1 MDSSLFV
8 LHSSLKKKICVICEI
23 CERIKKIICER
34 FLTNIRVSHF
44 YSLPLWAIDKII
56 LIKMAKIAQYDLE
69 DKHNY
74 IGFNHTQN
82 GMKHLVNDEKG
93 GVA

>member
-1 MDSSLFV
+1 
-8 LHSSLKKKICVICEI
+8 
-23 CERIKKIICER
+23 
-34 FLTNIRVSHF
+34 
-44 YSLPLWAIDKII
+44 
-56 LIKMAKIAQYDLE
+56 MAKIAQYDLE